1 MKKLSFSSLVTI
13 AMLSGCQKDPEL
25 TKAENLISQF
35 NCSVQDYSNSEDI
48 NERYNYNAL
57 KADEQDVRNLLAN
70 YKRGHYYLG
79 EPLSKEIQKRL
90 ALYKNSCSS
99 LGGKL

>member
-1 MKKLSFSSLVTI
+1 MKKLSFISLVTI

-48 NERYNYNAL
+48 NEGEFKHEVRQFEKSYDNQQA
-57 KADEQDVRNLLAN
+57 EQ
-70 YKRGHYYLG
+70 
-79 EPLSKEIQKRL
+79 I
-90 ALYKNSCSS
+90 S
-99 LGGKL
+99 LM

>member
-1 MKKLSFSSLVTI
+1 MKKLSLISLVTI
-13 AMLSGCQKDPEL
+13 AILSGCADPEIK
-25 TKAENLISQF
+25 KAEKLISQF

-57 KADEQDVRNLLAN
+57 KADEDDVRNLLAN
-70 YKRGHYYLG
+70 YKRGHYFLG
-79 EPLSKEIQKRL
+79 VPLSTEIQTRL
-90 ALYKNSCSS
+90 ALYKKSCDS